1 VTDHAADARRP
12 PTFYAWLSVVT
23 SLVTIGLK
31 FSAYALTGSVGLLS
45 DAVEALVNIV
55 AALVALAVLTYSAAK
70 PDREHNFG
78 HEKAQY
84 FSSGIEGALIFVA
97 AGGIIWSAVPRL
109 IEPRPI
115 EQVGAGLALSVLAAL
130 ANFGCARI
138 MLRAARD
145 HRSITL
151 EADARHLLT
160 DVWTT
165 AGVFV
170 GVLLV
175 QWTGWLRLDALV
187 ALAVALQI
195 VWTGWQLMALRGAA
209 NCGAAIPAD
218 VLKKGA
224 DYVGRCATEKGGF
237 AYQAAGTEP
246 NVARTGTGLLSTILI
261 AGDMGSPQIKKAAD
275 YLLANPPDR
284 STPFYYYAIYYD
296 SQALNQLGGTYWQD
310 VYPKL
315 VANLL
320 PLQQADGSFAPT
332 ADSTEAEAGAAYRT
346 SMAVLALTVPYR
358 YLPLY
363 QTHKG

>member
-1 VTDHAADARRP
+1 MTDTHVPAGERP
-12 PTFYAWLSVVT
+12 PTFYAWLSVFT
-23 SLVTIGLK
+23 SLVTIALK

-45 DAVEALVNIV
+45 DAMEALVNIA
-55 AALVALAVLTYSAAK
+55 AALVALAVLTYSASK

-97 AGGIIWSAVPRL
+97 AAGIVWSAIPRL

-138 MLRAARD
+138 MLRAARS

-175 QWTGWLRLDALV
+175 SWTGWSRLDALV

-195 VWTGWQLMALRGAA
+195 VWTGWQLITRSFQGLMDRAIPDDDRAQVIDVLEMLRHQGGDYHALRTRVAGAKSFV
-209 NCGAAIPAD
+209 D
-218 VLKKGA
+218 VHVLLPGSMTIQQGHDLVESLENDIRA
-224 DYVGRCATEKGGF
+224 RLPHTEVLTHLEPLEDPKSWDDPDKPL
-237 AYQAAGTEP
+237 AGT
-246 NVARTGTGLLSTILI
+246 
-261 AGDMGSPQIKKAAD
+261 
-275 YLLANPPDR
+275 
-284 STPFYYYAIYYD
+284 
-296 SQALNQLGGTYWQD
+296 
-310 VYPKL
+310 
-315 VANLL
+315 
-320 PLQQADGSFAPT
+320 
-332 ADSTEAEAGAAYRT
+332 
-346 SMAVLALTVPYR
+346 
-358 YLPLY
+358 
-363 QTHKG
+363 

>member
-1 VTDHAADARRP
+1 MRS
-12 PTFYAWLSVVT
+12 PTFYAWLSVAT
-23 SLVTIGLK
+23 SIVTIVLK
-31 FSAYALTGSVGLLS
+31 FGAYALTGSVGLLS
-45 DAVEALVNIV
+45 DAIESIVNIV
-55 AALVALAVLTYSAAK
+55 AALVALGILAYSAAA

-78 HEKAQY
+78 HDKAQY

-97 AGGIIWSAVPRL
+97 AGGIVWSAVPRL

-115 EQVGAGLALSVLAAL
+115 EQIGVGLALSVLAAL

-195 VWTGWQLMALRGAA
+195 VWTGWQLIGRSFQGLMDRAIPDHDRVKVVDVLESLRHQGGDYHALRTRVAGAKSFV
-209 NCGAAIPAD
+209 D
-218 VLKKGA
+218 VH
-224 DYVGRCATEKGGF
+224 V
-237 AYQAAGTEP
+237 
-246 NVARTGTGLLSTILI
+246 
-261 AGDMGSPQIKKAAD
+261 
-275 YLLANPPDR
+275 
-284 STPFYYYAIYYD
+284 
-296 SQALNQLGGTYWQD
+296 
-310 VYPKL
+310 
-315 VANLL
+315 LL
-320 PLQQADGSFAPT
+320 PGSMTIQEGHDLVESLENDIRARLPHIEVLT
-332 ADSTEAEAGAAYRT
+332 HLEPLEDPKSWDDPEKPLAG
-346 SMAVLALTVPYR
+346 S
-358 YLPLY
+358 
-363 QTHKG
+363 